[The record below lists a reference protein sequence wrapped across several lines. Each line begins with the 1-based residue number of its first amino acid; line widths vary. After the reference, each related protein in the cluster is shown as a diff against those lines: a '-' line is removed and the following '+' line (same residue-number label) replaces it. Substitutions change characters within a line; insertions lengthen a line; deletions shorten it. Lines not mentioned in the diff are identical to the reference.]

1 MRLRL
6 KTSGFKQ
13 AVFQLEIQYY
23 YNLYEDNDMQCTSS
37 TNFLHKKNSYLH
49 ALQKNREMG
58 ARYLDPKYSRWIS
71 VDPALGE
78 YVPQAPVNDEAKRHN
93 QNLPGMGGV
102 FNSVNL
108 NLFHYAGNNPVRYM
122 DPDGMFDIKPDFGN
136 DALFYFKSTIRM
148 ICVPLGGGYS
158 QDQKEIK
165 RVTSSVQA
173 LVNVGISLG
182 NSKILNNLATGV
194 SLFSDMDACAIIKAI
209 AETVLSETF
218 SRKLP
223 GLGTVFSIRD
233 LAEALFDTPVISS
246 TNYWESEQAIGNEE
260 AVLTQIG
267 LEQAF
272 SKTLC
277 EKLEEN
283 GILYSVE
290 KEGGLIMNISVWQD
304 AFDYNQVYDIANE
317 LRNSSPIYSS
327 ILIFQE

>member
-1 MRLRL
+1 
-6 KTSGFKQ
+6 
-13 AVFQLEIQYY
+13 
-23 YNLYEDNDMQCTSS
+23 MQCTSYH
-37 TNFLHKKNSYLH
+37 NFLHQKIPYLH
-49 ALQKNREMG
+49 ALQGNGEMG

-78 YVPQAPVNDEAKRHN
+78 YVPGAGKANTKDAGG
-93 QNLPGMGGV
+93 LPGMGGIY
-102 FNSVNL
+102 NSVNG
-108 NLFHYAGNNPVRYM
+108 NLYHYAANNPIRYM

-327 ILIFQE
+327 ILIELTP

>member
-1 MRLRL
+1 M
-6 KTSGFKQ
+6 
-13 AVFQLEIQYY
+13 
-23 YNLYEDNDMQCTSS
+23 
-37 TNFLHKKNSYLH
+37 
-49 ALQKNREMG
+49 
-58 ARYLDPKYSRWIS
+58 
-71 VDPALGE
+71 DPALGE
-78 YVPQAPVNDEAKRHN
+78 YVPGAGKANTKDAGG
-93 QNLPGMGGV
+93 LPGMGGIY
-102 FNSVNL
+102 NSVNG
-108 NLFHYAGNNPVRYM
+108 NLYHYAANNPIRYM

-233 LAEALFDTPVISS
+233 LAEALFDTPVIPS

-327 ILIFQE
+327 ILIELTP

>member
-1 MRLRL
+1 MHELPQ
-6 KTSGFKQ
+6 FFAQ
-13 AVFQLEIQYY
+13 
-23 YNLYEDNDMQCTSS
+23 
-37 TNFLHKKNSYLH
+37 KNPYLH
-49 ALQKNREMG
+49 ALQGNREMS

-78 YVPQAPVNDEAKRHN
+78 YVPGAGKANTKDAGG
-93 QNLPGMGGV
+93 LPGMGGIY
-102 FNSVNL
+102 NSVNG
-108 NLFHYAGNNPVRYM
+108 NLYHYAANNPIRYM

-148 ICVPLGGGYS
+148 ICVPLGDGYS

>member
-1 MRLRL
+1 
-6 KTSGFKQ
+6 
-13 AVFQLEIQYY
+13 
-23 YNLYEDNDMQCTSS
+23 MQCTSYH
-37 TNFLHKKNSYLH
+37 NFLHKKIPYLH
-49 ALQKNREMG
+49 ALQGNGEMG

-78 YVPQAPVNDEAKRHN
+78 YIPAAGKGNSENAG
-93 QNLPGMGGV
+93 NLPGMGGIY
-102 FNSVNL
+102 NHINGNL
-108 NLFHYAGNNPVRYM
+108 YHYAGNNPVRYM

-290 KEGGLIMNISVWQD
+290 KEGELIMNISVWQD